1 MVRKT
6 PSVDPRPSG
15 PKGLHPTAGVVQATP
30 DGAIT
35 RPQPKPQP
43 RVRQKL
49 AKPEG
54 PLKRQAQRKGAGVD
68 AAAGEGSPAQQRRAA
83 QKQALEA
90 GILAAA
96 RELFAERGPEAVT
109 LREVGAAVG
118 YSHATLYSFFADKS
132 QLLARLAQ
140 DSLATLLIRL
150 QGALDGAEP
159 GREPAAVAR
168 AFVQWGLQHPHDY
181 RLLMLD
187 APLDMRPSLLE
198 GLDTLLALPQGR
210 GPALW
215 AGLHGFVM
223 LELAGLSALGGEMPR
238 AQRLAALLE
247 RLGEAGKP

>member
-15 PKGLHPTAGVVQATP
+15 PKGLHPTAGVVQAAP
-30 DGAIT
+30 EGAPG

-54 PLKRQAQRKGAGVD
+54 PLKRQAQRKGMDAGQ
-68 AAAGEGSPAQQRRAA
+68 AGEASPAQQRRAA

-96 RELFAERGPEAVT
+96 RELFAARGPDAVT

-132 QLLARLAQ
+132 ELLARLAQ
-140 DSLATLLIRL
+140 DSLATLLVRL
-150 QGALDGAEP
+150 QGAWDGAEP
-159 GREPAAVAR
+159 GRGAAAVAR

-181 RLLMLD
+181 RLLMLE
-187 APLDMRPSLLE
+187 APLDMRPSLVE
-198 GLDTLLALPQGR
+198 GLDAVLAWPSGQAA
-210 GPALW
+210 ALW

-223 LELAGLSALGGEMPR
+223 LELAGLSALGGELPR
-238 AQRLAALLE
+238 AQRLAVLLE
-247 RLGEAGKP
+247 RLGDQAG